1 MLMQASAYLTHAIA
15 FSAIIAGIT
24 FAIVR
29 GGDLSLAVPLMGT
42 YLFAGARLIP
52 RFRRRVRVLERAA
65 LAGPAVDALEA
76 TLGYIDVT
84 PTSLADK

>member
-52 RFRRRVRVLERAA
+52 AFAGAFASWSELRF
-65 LAGPAVDALEA
+65 AVPLS
-76 TLGYIDVT
+76 TL
-84 PTSLADK
+84 SKQR